1 MIPPA
6 PRLRINSE
14 DLLIENDGPLLPI
27 NNNNKFIPPIIP
39 KIPIAIITH
48 SSAENNEII
57 LNALA
62 ANTDPDDISV
72 L

>member
-14 DLLIENDGPLLPI
+14 DLLIQNDGPLLPI
-27 NNNNKFIPPIIP
+27 NNNQIFPTSVP
-39 KIPIAIITH
+39 KIPIAIINH
-48 SSAENNEII
+48 SSAGNSDVI
-57 LNALA
+57 LTALA
-62 ANTDPDDISV
+62 ANTDPNDISV

>member
-27 NNNNKFIPPIIP
+27 NNNKIFPPSTP
-39 KIPIAIITH
+39 KIPIAIINH
-48 SSAENNEII
+48 SSAGNNEII